1 MMAEITTY
9 SLDLGTTVLTEIMD
23 SQRQISEHSYPH
35 VYFVSS
41 THPICVH
48 FMYDYIAS

>member
-23 SQRQISEHSYPH
+23 SQHQIFEHVSVY

-41 THPICVH
+41 TNPICVH